1 MQGES
6 VRRIVCTD
14 VSYIEYN
21 LILFYISKNG
31 CYQLEDGWRPFWD
44 NFWNESLYSKNVMSR
59 AKPVV
64 PVRHFHQKIREN
76 SAVSFHSG
84 LRVPSLEVMNCRGI
98 RGGFFPREDWFVL
111 DES

>member
-1 MQGES
+1 M
-6 VRRIVCTD
+6 CTD

-21 LILFYISKNG
+21 LSTEHHCSTFTLVKMAVINLKI
-31 CYQLEDGWRPFWD
+31 DGGPFGII
-44 NFWNESLYSKNVMSR
+44 FWNEWLYSKNVMSR

-64 PVRHFHQKIREN
+64 PVRHFHQKIRQN